1 MSVIADWAATAM
13 FVVFA
18 VAFLAKLRSASA
30 FDDFTA
36 SLSQFGISS
45 IGGQRRLAAVV
56 LLLEALA
63 CVGLVL
69 LVHHPLA
76 RFLLPIVLLLG
87 FSVGVA
93 LSAWAGKLTACHCFG
108 TSTELP
114 TPAHLALNLSLAALG
129 CLAMT
134 NEGSVGTAGDTVLG
148 IGLGVITGVL
158 FAASADLYLALFD
171 RRCDRPASG
180 NREGGLIWPS

>member
-1 MSVIADWAATAM
+1 MQVLTDWAATAM

-18 VAFLAKLRSASA
+18 VAFLAKARSASA
-30 FDDFTA
+30 FDDFAA

-45 IGGQRRLAAVV
+45 IGGQRLLAAAV

-76 RFLLPIVLLLG
+76 RFLLPVVLLLG

-93 LSAWAGKLTACHCFG
+93 LSGRAGRLTACHCFG

-114 TPAHLALNLSLAALG
+114 TPAHLALNCSLAALG
-129 CLAMT
+129 CLAMVT
-134 NEGSVGTAGDTVLG
+134 DGSTGTAGDTVLG

-158 FAASADLYLALFD
+158 FAASADLYLALSTGGAAG
-171 RRCDRPASG
+171 RRAVPEKVG
-180 NREGGLIWPS
+180 